1 MCDQRKVCSTSE
13 LPLPR
18 ELVGSRP
25 RALALCSRCARTHGP
40 RRTTSRK
47 RKRQRRF
54 FASSVCLPPSL
65 SLSFSFTVPAT
76 IQPGRGSIT
85 ARRRCETQRTWKTK
99 DRTRQTRHAVGSVV
113 APRARV
119 YGFER
124 EVSVRRLTFTARQ
137 LIPREGL
144 RVSRGGVDSLAL
156 CQHAP
161 GRQEAR
167 SRAQRHTHVAARANE

>member
-1 MCDQRKVCSTSE
+1 MIRGRFARRRSCHCRASWWDPVLVLWRFALGALVPTVRVVPRRVRERDRDGSS
-13 LPLPR
+13 PLPF
-18 ELVGSRP
+18 VS
-25 RALALCSRCARTHGP
+25 
-40 RRTTSRK
+40 
-47 RKRQRRF
+47 
-54 FASSVCLPPSL
+54 LPL